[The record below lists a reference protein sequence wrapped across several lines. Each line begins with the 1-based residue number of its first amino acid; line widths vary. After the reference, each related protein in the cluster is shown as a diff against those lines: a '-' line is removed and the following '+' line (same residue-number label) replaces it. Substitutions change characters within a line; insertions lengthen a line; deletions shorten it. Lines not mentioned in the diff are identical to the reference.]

1 MMRRMTACA
10 GLVLCAAFGVGAR
23 PAQAQI
29 RVATWNLTEYDGAA
43 ARTAAFQTS
52 IFGTFSGRSMSPD
65 VIVIQE
71 VESAGAATTFLNLL
85 NSASGSS
92 GTWAQA
98 TFFNGP
104 DSDSQCYYRTDRL
117 DLLGTVVAVTGT
129 GFPIERHIM
138 RYQLRPDGFTSA
150 GASFYLFSCHL
161 KASNTTT
168 DADQRNQ
175 EAAAWRAAAETLPA
189 GSNFIF
195 TGDYNFYGT
204 GAVSEPAWGTLT
216 NSTGN
221 NNGRVFDPI
230 NKYSGWGGSSNSA
243 VHTQSPTSSW
253 GGMDDR
259 FDMLL
264 VSASL
269 INGSGLDYIGNPNVA
284 MTTNWNDPNHSY
296 RVWGNDGASYN
307 TTIRIA
313 DNAMVGSTIA
323 QALIDHFAGTSSA
336 PHLPVFLDLFAPA
349 KGAAPAM
356 IDFGTVSVG
365 ATAQQQLTITNAT
378 PLTFSRSG
386 SAAGIDMLTYTFAA
400 SSGFTAPAGTFNE
413 AAGGGANMHV
423 ITMSTATPGVK
434 NGMITINSDDPDVPS
449 RVVMLTG
456 VVMSASFDYDVNNDG
471 LEDMADVYDWMQLMT
486 DVDGSG
492 SANATDLALLRAHIR
507 DGEPQTMVNARR

>member
-1 MMRRMTACA
+1 MRLRAACA
-10 GLVLCAAFGVGAR
+10 GLVLCAGLSVSGV
-23 PAQAQI
+23 AQAQI

-52 IFGTFSGRSMSPD
+52 IFAEFSGRSMRPD

-71 VESAGAATTFLNLL
+71 VESAAAATAFLSLL

-104 DSDSQCYYRTDRL
+104 STDSQCYYRTDKL

-138 RYQLRPDGFTSA
+138 RYHLRPDGFTST

-161 KASNTTT
+161 KASNTVP

-175 EAAAWRAAAETLPA
+175 EAAAWRASAETLPA

-195 TGDYNFYGT
+195 AGDFNFYGT
-204 GAVSEPAWGTLT
+204 ATLTEPAWGTLT

-230 NKYSGWGGSSNSA
+230 NKYAGWSGSSNSA

-269 INGSGLDYIGNPNVA
+269 INGGGLDYIGNPNVA

-307 TTIRIA
+307 TTIRTTT
-313 DNAMVGSTIA
+313 NAMVGGTIA
-323 QALIDHFAGTSSA
+323 QALLDHFAGTGSA
-336 PHLPVFLDLFAPA
+336 PHLPVYFDLFAPA
-349 KGAAPAM
+349 KGSAPAS
-356 IDFGTVSVG
+356 IDFGTVNVG
-365 ATAQQQLTITNAT
+365 SLAQMMLTVTNVT
-378 PLTFSRSG
+378 PVATFSRPGDG
-386 SAAGIDMLTYTFAA
+386 SGIDALTYTLSGA
-400 SSGFTAPAGTFNE
+400 SGFTAPAGTFNE
-413 AAGGGANMHV
+413 PAGGGGNMHV
-423 ITMSTATPGVK
+423 ITMNTATPGTK
-434 NGMITINSDDPDVPS
+434 NGMVTISSDDPDVPS
-449 RVVMLTG
+449 RVVMMTG
-456 VVMSASFDYDVNNDG
+456 VVVSGVFDYDVNNDG
-471 LEDMADVYDWMQLMT
+471 LENMEDVYAWQATPT

-492 SANATDLALLRAHIR
+492 SANATDLVLLRAHIR
-507 DGEPQTMVNARR
+507 LGEPASMVNGRR